1 MSTEQQTQPS
11 KIQRSLQAAK
21 RWLNKAS
28 ELLSRLWQ
36 KRKIIGHEFKHKQ
49 RFVVMDSTTYKEKW
63 SFQLSA
69 INLFVVLGI
78 GSIALVLI
86 TSFIIAFTPLREFI
100 PGYANTK
107 MVEQTYEN
115 SRILDSIEQTM
126 EQQELMLMIL
136 KDIMAGKDP
145 DSARADA
152 ANAKKGVLN
161 SNSGELLEK
170 DKQHSQEDS
179 ELRKEVEEQDQYA
192 VKSNRQP
199 SNQSNASSTMMEST
213 PTVLLFTPMK
223 GKVIAPF
230 DATIM
235 HYGVDI
241 GGAENEV
248 IKAVAP
254 GTVIFSNFT
263 SETGYVIAIQHQGG
277 LISVY
282 KHNNKLLKQSGSVVR
297 AGEPIAYLGNTGEFT
312 SGPHLHFELWMNG
325 NPVNPLVY
333 IPF

>member
-1 MSTEQQTQPS
+1 MSNEQQPKPS

-21 RWLNKAS
+21 GWLHKAG
-28 ELLSRLWQ
+28 ELLSRLWRM
-36 KRKIIGHEFKHKQ
+36 RKVIGKEFKHKQ
-49 RFVVMDSTTYKEKW
+49 RFVVMDSATYKEKW

-115 SRILDSIEQTM
+115 SRILDSIEQTI
-126 EQQELMLMIL
+126 EEQELMLMVF

-170 DKQHSQEDS
+170 DKNHSKEDGD
-179 ELRKEVEEQDQYA
+179 LRKEVEEQDQYA
-192 VKSNRQP
+192 VKANRPTNKQAG
-199 SNQSNASSTMMEST
+199 SSSTVIEST

-230 DATIM
+230 DAKIM

-241 GGAENEV
+241 AGAENEV
-248 IKAVAP
+248 IKSVAP
-254 GTVIFSNFT
+254 GTVVFSNFT

-282 KHNNKLLKQSGSVVR
+282 KHNNKLLKQSGAVVR
-297 AGEPIAYLGNTGEFT
+297 AGEPIAYLGNTGEFS